1 MMNFSARRKKKPAS
15 RNSIGMRNRC
25 FSDRDPQDDNVLGP
39 SVHIPGFG
47 ASQPEFALG
56 SMNRGRG
63 ARGAAVWVMGDI
75 NYAQTANMSQTL
87 DVLIP
92 SRSESAG
99 PLPVIVSIH
108 GGAFVRGDK
117 TDQMK
122 ILLPL
127 VKTGRFAGISINY
140 RFSSE
145 AVWPAQIYDCKAAI
159 RWVRANAK
167 QFGIDPD
174 RIGVI
179 GEGAGGNLAA
189 MLGVT
194 STISAMD
201 GDVGDHRDIS
211 CAVQCVVSQ
220 FGPSDLLTMPSDAL
234 GGDHSSE
241 TSPAGRLLGGSLQ
254 SQIDRAIL
262 ASPITWVS
270 KSAAPF
276 LLIHDTNDP
285 VIPYI
290 QSERMYNALR
300 DAGAQA
306 CLLAGGIGHGKYS
319 DPDAVQ
325 RIRQFFERHLLGE
338 RCTSD
343 LAGGGEYSH

>member
-1 MMNFSARRKKKPAS
+1 MN
-15 RNSIGMRNRC
+15 G
-25 FSDRDPQDDNVLGP
+25 
-39 SVHIPGFG
+39 
-47 ASQPEFALG
+47 
-56 SMNRGRG
+56 GRG
-63 ARGAAVWVMGDI
+63 VRRPAVWVMGDI

-92 SRSESAG
+92 NRSECDG
-99 PLPVIVSIH
+99 LLPVIVSIH
-108 GGAFVRGDK
+108 GGAFVKGDK

-127 VKTGRFAGISINY
+127 VKTGRFAGVSINY

-159 RWVRANAK
+159 RWVRANAR

-179 GEGAGGNLAA
+179 GEGAGANLAA

-194 STISAMD
+194 GGIRALD
-201 GDVGDHRDIS
+201 GDVGHHLDMS
-211 CAVQCVVSQ
+211 CAVQCIVSQ
-220 FGPSDLLTMPSDAL
+220 FGPTDLLTMPSDAS

-262 ASPITWVS
+262 ASPITYVS
-270 KSAAPF
+270 KNAAPF
-276 LLIHDTNDP
+276 LLVHDTNDP

-300 DAGAQA
+300 DAGAEA
-306 CLLAGGIGHGKYS
+306 CLLAGQGIGHGTCS
-319 DPDAVQ
+319 DPDTVQ
-325 RIRQFFERHLLGE
+325 RIPQFFQKHLLGE
-338 RCTSD
+338 ASMSD
-343 LAGGGEYSH
+343 VAGEGEYSRLH